1 MYNLIEAMHWRASRV
16 IVSVLV
22 AGGIG
27 SALSGSPDND
37 MSDASGLTGG
47 EATFV
52 GILFVVV
59 WFAFGW
65 LRGWLTDRHYGL

>member
-1 MYNLIEAMHWRASRV
+1 MHHLIEAMHWRASRL
-16 IVSVLV
+16 IVSIAV
-22 AGGIG
+22 AGGVG
-27 SALSGSPDND
+27 VALSDSPGTDL
-37 MSDASGLTGG
+37 SGTPGLTDG

-52 GILFVVV
+52 GILFFIV